1 MSLDNNELLQ
11 IALKT
16 AELAQTNI
24 LKYFQ
29 SGVGVEWK
37 KDNTPVT
44 IADKSTEELAREF
57 WAKETPGF
65 GVIGEELRNTSGSS
79 TRLTV
84 PRPSCMESR
93 CSVRLSRSTRRTFLY
108 VPLSAFRR

>member
-1 MSLDNNELLQ
+1 MSATAENLEFLK

-16 AELAQTNI
+16 AEMAQENI
-24 LKYFQ
+24 LKFFQ
-29 SGVGVEWK
+29 TGVGVEWK

-65 GVIGEELRNTSGSS
+65 GVIGEEFGIEKARGTPAERVYLHGAGRH
-79 TRLTV
+79 
-84 PRPSCMESR
+84 
-93 CSVRLSRSTRRTFLY
+93 
-108 VPLSAFRR
+108 

>member
-1 MSLDNNELLQ
+1 MSATAENLEFLK

-16 AELAQTNI
+16 AEMAQENI
-24 LKYFQ
+24 LKFFQ
-29 SGVGVEWK
+29 TGVGVEWK

-65 GVIGEELRNTSGSS
+65 GVIGEELGIES
-79 TRLTV
+79 T
-84 PRPSCMESR
+84 E
-93 CSVRLSRSTRRTFLY
+93 RR
-108 VPLSAFRR
+108 A